1 MRSERSSSMP
11 FVAEVA
17 GDARAE
23 STSGRSAGRAR
34 IDPSSRVAYP
44 AELDTGR
51 TIWAHLMERIMA
63 ELGHPP
69 FQVLLWTGEQVP
81 QVSVNPVARLSIRSV
96 SALIRLALDP
106 HLQFGE
112 TYSSGELE
120 IEGDLPALL
129 EAIYRGAHREGGRMP
144 WLREVAQRLH
154 RARTN
159 SLPGSRR
166 NIQQHY
172 DLGNDFY
179 TLWLGRTMAYTCA
192 YYPTQDTGLDDAQ
205 VAKMDHVC
213 RKLRLRQGETLV
225 EAGCGWGSLAL
236 HAARH
241 YGVKVRAFNISREQI
256 AFARERARAQGLG
269 GQVEYVEDDYR
280 NISGRHDVFVSIG
293 MLEHVGVE
301 HFAGLGEVLHRC
313 LSASGRG
320 LIHTIGRTRPQPM
333 NPWIERRVFPGA
345 CPPSLGEMMQIFELR
360 EFAVVDVENLR
371 LHYARTLEDWLQR
384 FEQSRDAVARRFD
397 AGFVRMWRLYL
408 AGSIASF
415 RSGDLQLFQVL
426 FATRGNNDLPWTR
439 DFLYRD

>member
-11 FVAEVA
+11 FVADGA

-23 STSGRSAGRAR
+23 STSGRSAGSRR
-34 IDPSSRVAYP
+34 VDPGSQFPYP
-44 AELDTGR
+44 ARRFTGR
-51 TIWAHLMERIMA
+51 SLWVRLMERIMA

-69 FQVLLWTGEQVP
+69 FQVSLWTGEQVS
-81 QVSVNPVARLSIRSV
+81 QVSGNPVARINIRSA

-112 TYSSGELE
+112 TYSNGELE
-120 IEGDLPALL
+120 IDGDVPALL

-154 RARTN
+154 RARSN
-159 SLPGSRR
+159 SLPCSRN

-179 TLWLGRTMAYTCA
+179 ALWLGRTMAYTCA
-192 YYPTQDTGLDDAQ
+192 YYPTQDTGLDEAQ

-213 RKLRLRQGETLV
+213 RKLRLRPGETLV

-236 HAARH
+236 HAARR
-241 YGVKVRAFNISREQI
+241 YGVTVRAFNISHEQI
-256 AFARERARAQGLG
+256 AFAREQARAQGLG
-269 GQVEYVEDDYR
+269 GQVEYIEDDYR
-280 NISGRHDVFVSIG
+280 NISGRHDAFVSIG

-313 LSASGRG
+313 LSGSGRG

-345 CPPSLGEMMQIFELR
+345 RPPSLGEMMQIFEPH

-371 LHYARTLEDWLQR
+371 PHYARTLQDWLER
-384 FEQSRDAVARRFD
+384 FEQSRDLVAARFD
-397 AGFVRMWRLYL
+397 ARFVRMWRLYL

-415 RSGDLQLFQVL
+415 RTGDLQLFQVL
-426 FATRGNNDLPWTR
+426 FAASGNNDLPWTR